1 MVKRATSGGNDHQ
14 RPTIDLTISLIAG
27 TAVNRTVIV
36 PKRLMDRMESAAA
49 RGSDCRSR
57 AVAMADEF
65 APRVTPL
72 VT

>member
-1 MVKRATSGGNDHQ
+1 M
-14 RPTIDLTISLIAG
+14 DLTRSRMAG
-27 TAVNRTVIV
+27 MAVNKTVNV
-36 PKRLMDRMESAAA
+36 PKRLFDRLDNAAA

-65 APRVTPL
+65 APSVTPL